1 MDILSW
7 SKIVLLCFLGA
18 ASSGPSLALVSA
30 NTLARGRAYGIA
42 TSLGHAVGIGLW
54 ALLTAIGLAKVV
66 VATPA
71 AVLIAAQLLGACLVS
86 YIGFRIISTKP
97 SPSGSKIPLPI
108 SSSNTLIQGA
118 VEGLLI
124 SVLNPK
130 IALFFL
136 AIFSHFV
143 ERNMGWTAT
152 GLLSITAASIDAGW
166 YVAVTLTLTK
176 ASMISLLQMHSPTIM
191 KISGTFLILI
201 GLYLFCNIV
210 LSTL

>member
-18 ASSGPSLALVSA
+18 ASPGPSLALVSA

-71 AVLIAAQLLGACLVS
+71 VLIAVQLLGACLVS

-176 ASMISLLQMHSPTIM
+176 ASMISLLQMHSPTTT

>member
-18 ASSGPSLALVSA
+18 ASPGPSLALVSA

-176 ASMISLLQMHSPTIM
+176 ASMISLLQMHSPTIT